1 MACLVS
7 LCSFTHFTSHET
19 LIQELESKVE
29 VEVPSLLPLFTSF
42 LKLMRIRFVASEM
55 WIEELRSMKLC
66 RTPDVAHFRQYCGGV
81 FVDYKVVCSS
91 SPRVISGFWVGP
103 DVEDGWGF
111 VEAVVN
117 QISDF

>member
-19 LIQELESKVE
+19 LIQNLQVRYPNSCR
-29 VEVPSLLPLFTSF
+29 LLLSSSTC
-42 LKLMRIRFVASEM
+42 LTGIRFVASEM